1 MSTIF
6 YMLRKEWKNRL
17 LALFRHPGKLVVY
30 ILLVVLLVNSV
41 ISTALTPQADLG
53 GFLDLRIL
61 HGAYLGI
68 LLLFTVPIL
77 LNALQKGTTFFG
89 MSDVNLLFVSPIS
102 PKKILAYGLM
112 KQMGRTLL
120 MMFFFLFYGAMMA
133 QTFGIVWTDTLALV
147 VGAAVTLFSVQVLSL
162 LLYNFTNGNP
172 ARVRTAKAI
181 LYVYLAAIAGIILL
195 EFTEGGSNMEAL
207 LAAVSSPKL
216 EYLPLLGWIKGAC
229 FAFIAGNLAQAGL
242 FAGLTVLAVA
252 ACVLVF
258 VRGNVDY
265 FEDVLQSTE
274 TAQEQRDALKKAAD
288 SGMMTTN
295 NGKKRKYK
303 VRTTGIRRGWGANA
317 FFYKHLCEARRRSR
331 IPFLDANTIILVLV
345 NLGMAFLL
353 SNIWSEEGDVMPAG
367 LMMII
372 GAAFSCYILFFLN
385 ATGAWMQELMKPY
398 IYLVPAS
405 GFTKLVWAAMSTML
419 KPVVDGVIVFA
430 ILGIYAQANP
440 LTVLLCILVY
450 ASMGVLYIAGSVL
463 SDRILGTV
471 ANKGLI
477 MILYMLILLLL
488 VLPGVGISL
497 VLLLTMGD
505 FLPAIVIG
513 MPVVLWNLAVSAGV
527 FALCRNNLENVELTN
542 SL

>member
-61 HGAYLGI
+61 HGAYLGV

-229 FAFIAGNLAQAGL
+229 
-242 FAGLTVLAVA
+242 
-252 ACVLVF
+252 
-258 VRGNVDY
+258 
-265 FEDVLQSTE
+265 
-274 TAQEQRDALKKAAD
+274 LK
-288 SGMMTTN
+288 G
-295 NGKKRKYK
+295 GCR
-303 VRTTGIRRGWGANA
+303 
-317 FFYKHLCEARRRSR
+317 FF
-331 IPFLDANTIILVLV
+331 
-345 NLGMAFLL
+345 
-353 SNIWSEEGDVMPAG
+353 
-367 LMMII
+367 
-372 GAAFSCYILFFLN
+372 
-385 ATGAWMQELMKPY
+385 
-398 IYLVPAS
+398 
-405 GFTKLVWAAMSTML
+405 
-419 KPVVDGVIVFA
+419 
-430 ILGIYAQANP
+430 
-440 LTVLLCILVY
+440 
-450 ASMGVLYIAGSVL
+450 
-463 SDRILGTV
+463 
-471 ANKGLI
+471 
-477 MILYMLILLLL
+477 
-488 VLPGVGISL
+488 
-497 VLLLTMGD
+497 
-505 FLPAIVIG
+505 
-513 MPVVLWNLAVSAGV
+513 
-527 FALCRNNLENVELTN
+527 
-542 SL
+542 

>member
-195 EFTEGGSNMEAL
+195 EFTEGGSNMKAL
-207 LAAVSSPKL
+207 LAAVPPPSWNTCPCSAGSRARALRSSP
-216 EYLPLLGWIKGAC
+216 GTW
-229 FAFIAGNLAQAGL
+229 
-242 FAGLTVLAVA
+242 
-252 ACVLVF
+252 
-258 VRGNVDY
+258 
-265 FEDVLQSTE
+265 
-274 TAQEQRDALKKAAD
+274 
-288 SGMMTTN
+288 
-295 NGKKRKYK
+295 
-303 VRTTGIRRGWGANA
+303 
-317 FFYKHLCEARRRSR
+317 RRR
-331 IPFLDANTIILVLV
+331 A
-345 NLGMAFLL
+345 
-353 SNIWSEEGDVMPAG
+353 
-367 LMMII
+367 
-372 GAAFSCYILFFLN
+372 C
-385 ATGAWMQELMKPY
+385 
-398 IYLVPAS
+398 
-405 GFTKLVWAAMSTML
+405 
-419 KPVVDGVIVFA
+419 
-430 ILGIYAQANP
+430 
-440 LTVLLCILVY
+440 
-450 ASMGVLYIAGSVL
+450 
-463 SDRILGTV
+463 
-471 ANKGLI
+471 
-477 MILYMLILLLL
+477 
-488 VLPGVGISL
+488 
-497 VLLLTMGD
+497 
-505 FLPAIVIG
+505 LPA
-513 MPVVLWNLAVSAGV
+513 
-527 FALCRNNLENVELTN
+527 
-542 SL
+542 

>member
-1 MSTIF
+1 MNAML

-17 LALFRHPGKLVVY
+17 LALFRHPGKLIVY
-30 ILLVVLLVNSV
+30 ILLALLLVNSV
-41 ISTALTPQADLG
+41 VSVALAPPRDMSG
-53 GFLDLRIL
+53 YMDIRIL
-61 HGAYLGI
+61 HGAYFAV
-68 LLLFTVPIL
+68 LLLFTVPVL

-89 MSDVNLLFVSPIS
+89 MCDVNLLFVSPIS
-102 PKKILAYGLM
+102 PKKILAYGLI

-120 MMFFFLFYGAMMA
+120 MMFFFLFYGALMA

-147 VGAAVTLFSVQVLSL
+147 LGAAVALFSVQVLSL
-162 LLYNFTNGNP
+162 LMYNFTNGNP
-172 ARVRTAKAI
+172 ARVRAAKAV
-181 LYVYLAAIAGIILL
+181 LYVYLGAIAAIVLL
-195 EFTEGGSNMEAL
+195 EFTQGGSSIESL
-207 LAAVSSPKL
+207 LAGVSSPKL

-229 FAFIAGNLAQAGL
+229 FAFISGDMARLGL

-265 FEDVLQSTE
+265 YEDVLQSTE
-274 TAQEQRDALKKAAD
+274 SAQEQRDAVKQAVN

-295 NGKKRKYK
+295 TGKKRKYK
-303 VRTTGIRRGWGANA
+303 VRKTGLGGGWGANA
-317 FFYKHLCEARRRSR
+317 FFYKHMCEARRKSR
-331 IPFLDANTIILVLV
+331 IPFVDSSTLTLLLT
-345 NLGMAFLL
+345 NLGLAFIFMH
-353 SNIWSEEGDVMPAG
+353 IWSDNEGGMPPG
-367 LMMII
+367 FLMII
-372 GAAFSCYILFFLN
+372 SAALSCYILFFMN
-385 ATGAWMQELMKPY
+385 ATGAWMQELLKPY
-398 IYLVPAS
+398 IYLVPAG
-405 GFTKLVWAAMSTML
+405 GFAKLVWAAASTML

-430 ILGIYAQANP
+430 ALGVYAQANP

-477 MILYMLILLLL
+477 MMLYMVILVLL
-488 VLPGVGISL
+488 VLPGVGLSL
-497 VLLLTMGD
+497 VLLVTMGN

-513 MPVVLWNLAVSAGV
+513 MPVVLWNLAVSAGIFV
-527 FALCRNNLENVELTN
+527 LCRNTLENVELTN